1 MKTPAFVIVASFF
14 AALFAWDAWE
24 AIGNLVGLQP
34 FYEALGIG
42 ERVPWVLLW
51 VGVFTPVVYY
61 AIALVLALRRQ
72 GWGERIL
79 LFVVGWASVAAASL
93 SIASIEQA
101 LRALALQELSG

>member
-1 MKTPAFVIVASFF
+1 MNKTSFVIVALFF
-14 AALFAWDAWE
+14 AALFAWDVWE
-24 AIGNLVGLQP
+24 AVGNLVGLQP
-34 FYEALGIG
+34 FYEVLGIG

-51 VGVFTPVVYY
+51 VGVFTPVVSY

-72 GWGERIL
+72 RWGERIL
-79 LFVVGWASVAAASL
+79 LFVVGWASVAATSL